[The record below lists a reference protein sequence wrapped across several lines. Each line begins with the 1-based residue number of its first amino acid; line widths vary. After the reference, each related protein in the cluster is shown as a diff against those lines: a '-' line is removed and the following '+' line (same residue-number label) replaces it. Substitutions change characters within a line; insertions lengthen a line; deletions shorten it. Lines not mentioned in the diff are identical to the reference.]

1 MILRPPRSTRT
12 DTLFPY
18 TTLFRSLRI
27 EFRAARIARD
37 DGRALPLSMHGQ
49 PFIDRIVRGRFGSVG
64 RQHVVLVMDVP
75 SAADLLP
82 FPLHV
87 KRQLPDGAPWARSA
101 AKRKQAAGRQA

>member
-1 MILRPPRSTRT
+1 
-12 DTLFPY
+12 
-18 TTLFRSLRI
+18 
-27 EFRAARIARD
+27 
-37 DGRALPLSMHGQ
+37 
-49 PFIDRIVRGRFGSVG
+49 
-64 RQHVVLVMDVP
+64 MDVP